1 LTLRKAQN
9 GKEEDESTKYST
21 LQKVGAGLAIAA
33 IIVYTGAKF
42 LMKKTPKKIL

>member
-1 LTLRKAQN
+1 LTLKKTQKGN
-9 GKEEDESTKYST
+9 EEDESANYST

-33 IIVYTGAKF
+33 LIVYTGAKF